1 MRKIPLRKRILHLLG
16 IKSAFKPLPSVSD
29 ERGSPDGTSAD
40 YYNREIIESAS
51 LRGEQKR
58 ARAILERQK
67 RSPAY

>member
-16 IKSAFKPLPSVSD
+16 IKSAFMPLPSVSD
-29 ERGSPDGTSAD
+29 ERGSPDSTSAD

-51 LRGEQKR
+51 LRAEQKR